1 MQKTR
6 GYFILVTAETGLE
19 LYDPLNVTDKT
30 ITAKIPSRTHT
41 RVMREHNKI
50 KSTKM
55 IYMIYNTNRKTK
67 KTYKYE
73 IRSRKMRSARAA
85 EFATSV
91 LSIELIAPNHC
102 KLIPAFSSLHF
113 GCIFFIIA
121 FWVHFLVFFSD
132 C

>member
-41 RVMREHNKI
+41 RVMREQNKI

-55 IYMIYNTNRKTK
+55 I
-67 KTYKYE
+67 
-73 IRSRKMRSARAA
+73 SAA

-91 LSIELIAPNHC
+91 LSVQLFAPNTNE
-102 KLIPAFSSLHF
+102 KQYDTNTL
-113 GCIFFIIA
+113 
-121 FWVHFLVFFSD
+121 
-132 C
+132 

>member
-1 MQKTR
+1 MGNIFAKTR

-50 KSTKM
+50 KFSKM
-55 IYMIYNTNRKTK
+55 I
-67 KTYKYE
+67 
-73 IRSRKMRSARAA
+73 SAA

-91 LSIELIAPNHC
+91 LSVQLFAPNT
-102 KLIPAFSSLHF
+102 KIK
-113 GCIFFIIA
+113 
-121 FWVHFLVFFSD
+121 
-132 C
+132 